1 MRVDRFRFKFPSRG
15 RSSLLLSAAAAA
27 AFTAAASSTSGESAS
42 LAADGII
49 RSSRAISTIAF
60 VVADYKYSLRGLPR
74 DSEDYLFKLSEVHL
88 RSAKKLLKL
97 CEANG
102 GFYVKAGQF
111 VSSLRQVPKEY
122 TSTLS
127 CLQDKATPYN
137 FADIKVVIE
146 RNLGKDL
153 TTLFLAF
160 DEQPVAAASIAQV
173 HHGVLNNKQEVAIKV
188 QYPGL
193 EQRMK
198 IDIMTMAIL
207 SKSISKVFPEFRFE
221 RVLRQFQQTM
231 SLELDFL
238 QEANNSQ
245 RVATY
250 FRKNKAVK
258 VPIVFRVGTDLTTP
272 QVLTMEFC
280 YGQKVDDL
288 DYLQEVGINPA
299 KVAKTLM
306 ELFAEMIF
314 VHGFVHGDP
323 HPGNILVSSQGNGR
337 FNLVL
342 LDHGIYRELD
352 EEFRVDYCQLWRALI
367 MLDSRKILDLGEK
380 FGVGKYSKYFP
391 VIFTGRTIESKSA
404 LGIQM
409 SKEESK
415 HLKDELRYLTLEDL
429 TSFMDSLPPDF
440 LVILRTD
447 GLLRSII
454 GKLGVGRHVRLL
466 AYAKHALYGVEKQHG
481 SKGFV
486 KNTFSRIRINITY
499 LYLKLLLESMGL
511 LSQINDTRH
520 AVVNKL
526 KDLVHGI
533 LQFFHISM
541 FVL

>member
-1 MRVDRFRFKFPSRG
+1 MRFKFPSKG
-15 RSSLLLSAAAAA
+15 RAPLLLSAAVAAA
-27 AFTAAASSTSGESAS
+27 LTTAAATTTGDSVT
-42 LAADGII
+42 LAADGIV

-60 VVADYKYSLRGLPR
+60 VVADYKYSLHGLAR
-74 DSEDYLFKLSEVHL
+74 DSEDYPFKQSEVHL

-137 FADIKVVIE
+137 FEDIKMVIE
-146 RNLGKDL
+146 KNLGRDL
-153 TTLFLAF
+153 STLFLAF
-160 DEQPVAAASIAQV
+160 DERPIAAASIAQV
-173 HHGVLNNKQEVAIKV
+173 HHGVLKNKQEVAIKV

-198 IDIMTMAIL
+198 IDIMTMAVL
-207 SKSISKVFPEFRFE
+207 SKSISKIFPDFRFE
-221 RVLRQFQQTM
+221 RVLHQFQRTM
-231 SLELDFL
+231 SLELDFI

-258 VPIVFRVGTDLTTP
+258 IPLVFRDLTTP

-280 YGQKVDDL
+280 HGHKVDDL
-288 DYLQEVGINPA
+288 DYMREMGISPV
-299 KVAKTLM
+299 KVANTLM

-352 EEFRVDYCQLWRALI
+352 EKFRLDYCQLWKALI
-367 MLDSRKILDLGEK
+367 MLDSRKVLDLGEK
-380 FGVGKYSKYFP
+380 FGVGKYAKYFP

-404 LGIQM
+404 LGVQM
-409 SKEESK
+409 TKEERN
-415 HLKDELRYLTLEDL
+415 HLKDELRYLRLEDI

-454 GKLGVGRHVRLL
+454 GKLGVGRHVCLL
-466 AYAKHALYGVEKQHG
+466 AYAKHALCGLEKQHN
-481 SKGFV
+481 SKGFL
-486 KNTFSRIRINITY
+486 KNTTSQIRINITY
-499 LYLKLLLESMGL
+499 LHLRLLLGSMAL
-511 LSQINDTRH
+511 ISQLNDTRH
-520 AVVNKL
+520 TVINKL
-526 KDLVHGI
+526 KDLVCGI
-533 LQFFHISM
+533 LHLFHINM
-541 FVL
+541 FTL

>member
-1 MRVDRFRFKFPSRG
+1 MRFKFPSKG
-15 RSSLLLSAAAAA
+15 RAPLLLSAAAAA
-27 AFTAAASSTSGESAS
+27 ALTATAAASTSAESVT
-42 LAADGII
+42 LAADGIV

-60 VVADYKYSLRGLPR
+60 VVADYKYSLRGLAR
-74 DSEDYLFKLSEVHL
+74 DSEDYQFKLSEVHL

-137 FADIKVVIE
+137 FEDIKKVIE
-146 RNLGKDL
+146 KNLGRDL
-153 TTLFLAF
+153 SILFLAF
-160 DEQPVAAASIAQV
+160 DERPIAAASIAQV
-173 HHGVLNNKQEVAIKV
+173 HHGVLKNKQEVAIKV

-207 SKSISKVFPEFRFE
+207 SKSISKIFPDFRFE
-221 RVLRQFQQTM
+221 RVLYQFQRTM
-231 SLELDFL
+231 SLELDFI

-250 FRKNKAVK
+250 FRKNNAVK
-258 VPIVFRVGTDLTTP
+258 IPLVFRDLTTP
-272 QVLTMEFC
+272 QVLIMEFC
-280 YGQKVDDL
+280 HGQKVDDL
-288 DYLQEVGINPA
+288 DYMREMGISPV
-299 KVAKTLM
+299 KVANTLM

-352 EEFRVDYCQLWRALI
+352 EKFRLDYCQLWKALI

-380 FGVGKYSKYFP
+380 FGVGKYAKYFP

-404 LGIQM
+404 LGVQM
-409 SKEESK
+409 TKEERN
-415 HLKDELRYLTLEDL
+415 HLKDELRYLKLEDI

-466 AYAKHALYGVEKQHG
+466 AYAKHALRGLEKQDE
-481 SKGFV
+481 SKGFL
-486 KNTFSRIRINITY
+486 KNTSSQIRINITY
-499 LYLKLLLESMGL
+499 LHLRLLLESMTL
-511 LSQINDTRH
+511 ILQLNNMRH

-526 KDLVHGI
+526 KDLVRGI
-533 LQFFHISM
+533 LHLFHINM
-541 FVL
+541 FTF